1 MIARV
6 KSTRGATMGVQ
17 VRRERREGAE
27 VSRPQSRVT
36 LGCYTRA
43 AGGGKVRDRPSDWF
57 EAGSPCMVGQ
67 IAVPSMP
74 VLVSD
79 ATLPPTRGSRL
90 TCPRCHRE
98 PESFPGYMPQSG
110 VVARC
115 PDHGLAFVD
124 AYALAEAGDDPL
136 LGATFAN
143 RFTIL
148 SRLGRGSM
156 GYVYR
161 ARQEAVGRDVAL
173 KIMRRDRAYDAE
185 AKARFEREARAVSSL
200 ASPHSVTA
208 FDFGEAEDGSW
219 FLVMEMLEGET
230 LGERLKR
237 TGRLNWREAT
247 RFVRH
252 ALLSLAEAHQKGI
265 IHRDLKPDNLFLTK
279 PVASTSREICKVL
292 DFGIAKWM
300 GSENGPLDA
309 LETQAGTVFGTPRY
323 MSPEQAQGAPLDA
336 RSDLYSLG
344 VLFYHMLAGRA
355 PFADDDAV
363 VVMARHIKDTPP
375 PLSEIA
381 PGVEIPPS
389 LERVLRRA
397 LEKDPSERP
406 QSAEAFIAMID
417 VAVEEA
423 GSAASGVHLTSLPPP
438 RATSKSPRVWV
449 ALLAVALFAI
459 ASVAI
464 VVLRASSK
472 VEPPVPAVEPI
483 AAEPIPES
491 ERSPV
496 AAVATSPTSTA
507 IENSAAALAVS
518 VAAPAVS
525 ASGEP
530 VGSARPKRNV
540 GKRAPLPATPKLER
554 KGNER
559 YGRFD

>member
-1 MIARV
+1 
-6 KSTRGATMGVQ
+6 
-17 VRRERREGAE
+17 
-27 VSRPQSRVT
+27 
-36 LGCYTRA
+36 
-43 AGGGKVRDRPSDWF
+43 
-57 EAGSPCMVGQ
+57 MVGL

-74 VLVSD
+74 VSVSD
-79 ATLPPTRGSRL
+79 ATLPPSRGSRL
-90 TCPRCHRE
+90 TCPLCRRE
-98 PESFPGYMPQSG
+98 PESFPGYVPQSG

-124 AYALAEAGDDPL
+124 VYALAEAGDDPL
-136 LGATFAN
+136 LGTTFAS

-156 GYVYR
+156 GHVYR

-173 KIMRRDRAYDAE
+173 KIMRRDRAYDPE

-300 GSENGPLDA
+300 GGESGPLDV

-344 VLFYHMLAGRA
+344 VLYYHMLTGRA

-363 VVMARHIKDTPP
+363 VVMARHIKDEPA

-381 PGVEIPPS
+381 PDIDLPPG
-389 LERVLRRA
+389 LERVLRRSLA
-397 LEKDPSERP
+397 KAPSERP
-406 QSAEAFIAMID
+406 QSAEAFIALID
-417 VAVEEA
+417 AAVEEA
-423 GSAASGVHLTSLPPP
+423 GSAASGVHLTSVAPP
-438 RATSKSPRVWV
+438 RPPRRTRRTWITVLLL
-449 ALLAVALFAI
+449 ALLASAAT
-459 ASVAI
+459 A
-464 VVLRASSK
+464 VVSLRTAT
-472 VEPPVPAVEPI
+472 PPAAVVP
-483 AAEPIPES
+483 AAEPISAEPLRTS
-491 ERSPV
+491 ERSQV
-496 AAVATSPTSTA
+496 AALSESRESTTA
-507 IENSAAALAVS
+507 PVENSAP
-518 VAAPAVS
+518 APALSTNRSVVS
-525 ASGEP
+525 SPEPAS
-530 VGSARPKRNV
+530 SARIKRNG
-540 GKRAPLPATPKLER
+540 GKRAPASATPKLER

>member
-1 MIARV
+1 
-6 KSTRGATMGVQ
+6 
-17 VRRERREGAE
+17 
-27 VSRPQSRVT
+27 
-36 LGCYTRA
+36 
-43 AGGGKVRDRPSDWF
+43 
-57 EAGSPCMVGQ
+57 
-67 IAVPSMP
+67 MP
-74 VLVSD
+74 VPVSD
-79 ATLPPTRGSRL
+79 ATLPPSRGSRL
-90 TCPRCHRE
+90 TCPRCRRD
-98 PESFPGYMPQSG
+98 PESFPGYVPQSG

-115 PDHGLAFVD
+115 PDHGLAFIDVF
-124 AYALAEAGDDPL
+124 ALAEAGDDPL

-148 SRLGRGSM
+148 SRIGRGSM
-156 GYVYR
+156 GHVYR

-173 KIMRRDRAYDAE
+173 KIMRRDRAYDPE

-300 GSENGPLDA
+300 GGGESGPLDV

-344 VLFYHMLAGRA
+344 VLYYHMLTGRA

-363 VVMARHIKDTPP
+363 VVMARHIKDEPA

-381 PGVEIPPS
+381 PDLDLPPG
-389 LERVLRRA
+389 LERVLRRSLA
-397 LEKDPSERP
+397 KLPSERP
-406 QSAEAFIAMID
+406 QSADAFIALID
-417 VAVEEA
+417 AAVEEA
-423 GSAASGVHLTSLPPP
+423 GSAASGVHLTSVAPP
-438 RATSKSPRVWV
+438 RLPARSHRTWIGLSVL
-449 ALLAVALFAI
+449 ALLAAVA
-459 ASVAI
+459 VA
-464 VVLRASSK
+464 VVATRSPSIPAA
-472 VEPPVPAVEPI
+472 EVP
-483 AAEPIPES
+483 AAEPISPEAPRTD
-491 ERSPV
+491 ERTQVSARTESDESATAPV
-496 AAVATSPTSTA
+496 
-507 IENSAAALAVS
+507 ENSAPASALSADRSFVS
-518 VAAPAVS
+518 SPES
-525 ASGEP
+525 AT
-530 VGSARPKRNV
+530 SARPKRNA
-540 GKRAPLPATPKLER
+540 GKRPAASATPKLER

>member
-1 MIARV
+1 
-6 KSTRGATMGVQ
+6 
-17 VRRERREGAE
+17 
-27 VSRPQSRVT
+27 
-36 LGCYTRA
+36 
-43 AGGGKVRDRPSDWF
+43 
-57 EAGSPCMVGQ
+57 
-67 IAVPSMP
+67 MP
-74 VLVSD
+74 VPASD
-79 ATLPPTRGSRL
+79 ATLPPSRGSRL
-90 TCPRCHRE
+90 TCPRCRRE
-98 PESFPGYMPQSG
+98 PDSFPGYVPQSG

-148 SRLGRGSM
+148 SRIGRGSM
-156 GYVYR
+156 GHVYR

-173 KIMRRDRAYDAE
+173 KIMRRDRAYEPE

-237 TGRLNWREAT
+237 SGRLKWPEAT

-300 GSENGPLDA
+300 GGESAPLDV

-344 VLFYHMLAGRA
+344 VLYYQMLAGRA

-363 VVMARHIKDTPP
+363 VVMARHIKDAPP

-381 PGVEIPPS
+381 PDVDLPPG
-389 LERVLRRA
+389 LERVLRRT
-397 LEKDPSERP
+397 LEKHPSERP
-406 QSAEAFIAMID
+406 QSAEAFIALLDAAI
-417 VAVEEA
+417 EEA
-423 GSAASGVHLTSLPPP
+423 GSAASGVHLTSVAPP
-438 RATSKSPRVWV
+438 RPPKPLARWRWMVPSAL
-449 ALLAVALFAI
+449 ALLGLGA
-459 ASVAI
+459 ASI
-464 VVLRASSK
+464 VVVSPSTSSR
-472 VEPPVPAVEPI
+472 VAAPAVEPI
-483 AAEPIPES
+483 APEPPQVG

-496 AAVATSPTSTA
+496 TEIAESDESTLPAA
-507 IENSAAALAVS
+507 ENSAAAPALSNDRS
-518 VAAPAVS
+518 VGSSP
-525 ASGEP
+525 EP
-530 VGSARPKRNV
+530 SARPKRNA
-540 GKRAPLPATPKLER
+540 GKRAPASAPPKLER